1 MIMIA
6 DVIEAAAV
14 STALEWLMV
23 VASCGCFTLNA
34 GLLGIAYRRSGALT
48 REGRNGVLRI
58 IADHDIRQGWH
69 RLAISISLTV
79 ICVLFL
85 TLPNAGDFKAVL
97 LKIGV
102 LGIIFHVTWKSWDDY
117 KTGGLVSAKLA
128 LVERRHHA
136 RG

>member
-58 IADHDIRQGWH
+58 IADHGIRQSYH
-69 RLAISISLTV
+69 RIAICCALV
-79 ICVLFL
+79 MICVLFL
-85 TLPNAGDFKAVL
+85 TLPNALDFKAVL
-97 LKIGV
+97 LKVGV
-102 LGIIFHVTWKSWDDY
+102 LGIIFHVTWRSWDDY
-117 KTGGLVSAKLA
+117 KTGGVVAAKLA
-128 LVERRHHA
+128 LEDRRHHA